1 MYDYIKKAVDSGDVM
16 LEWDYSKG
24 QVSVAFLDFCH
35 DLSLLRSAGAVLS
48 TASNVTITCAGCDL
62 HIIILLNF

>member
-24 QVSVAFLDFCH
+24 QVCCILGYLPQPFIAWLCRCCVEHCQQCDYH
-35 DLSLLRSAGAVLS
+35 MRWV
-48 TASNVTITCAGCDL
+48 VTCAS
-62 HIIILLNF
+62 

>member
-24 QVSVAFLDFCH
+24 QVCCIVGHLP
-35 DLSLLRSAGAVLS
+35 RSFICLV
-48 TASNVTITCAGCDL
+48 V
-62 HIIILLNF
+62 